1 MCKGH
6 ALTRSIFCLRGDG
19 RLLHKKQTIV
29 DLGLLV
35 RNRLP
40 QIFFRDGK
48 HMFVL
53 ILVAYLVSTPAGRQ
67 TFLTNEK
74 GTITSYK
81 TWSKTKTKS

>member
-6 ALTRSIFCLRGDG
+6 ALTRSIFCLRREG

-40 QIFFRDGK
+40 QIFFREGK
-48 HMFVL
+48 HVCADL
-53 ILVAYLVSTPAGRQ
+53 SGSSGIHSSRQINVS
-67 TFLTNEK
+67 NERERHDNK
-74 GTITSYK
+74 L
-81 TWSKTKTKS
+81 